1 LITARFRLALVAGHL
16 FLAAP
21 LVAQTT
27 AYTTFGPGD
36 TYNLGNPSW
45 SIGPVGGPN
54 YAVAAPFL
62 FAGTSGDLLSGLRFA
77 ALKIVGTGADL
88 TLTVWQ
94 GPSISAATEV
104 ESWTGFTTFPSEVAV
119 PGIVTVSSVLN
130 PTLTAGSTY
139 WVTLT
144 AASGWYGWSQS
155 TEVVG
160 DIMRTTDGGSTWFE
174 DVERSFP
181 AFDVSTTPGTPGEV
195 VPEPAT
201 MTLLATGLV
210 GMAAARRKKRQQ
222 QG

>member
-1 LITARFRLALVAGHL
+1 MITARFRLALVAGHL

-27 AYTTFGPGD
+27 VYSTFGPGD
-36 TYNLGNPSW
+36 TYNVGNPNW
-45 SIGPVGGPN
+45 TIGPVGGSN

-77 ALKIVGTGADL
+77 ALKIVGTGADA
-88 TLTVWQ
+88 TLSIWQ
-94 GPSISAATEV
+94 GANISAATV
-104 ESWTGFTTFPSEVAV
+104 LESWTGFALQEEHDIF
-119 PGIVTVSSVLN
+119 GVSSVLHPALSN
-130 PTLTAGSTY
+130 GSTY

-144 AASGWYGWSQS
+144 ATSGWYGWNQS

-160 DIMRTTDGGSTWFE
+160 DIMRTTDGGTTWFQ

-181 AFDVSTTPGTPGEV
+181 AFDVSTIPGTPGEV